1 MTQKHGREY
10 EHQLVNNL
18 DEITPEEVWVAAI
31 GFSGNSKSGDADVV
45 ISLDP
50 HLVTSHEQAM
60 YVAEAK
66 KRQGEGGKRVS
77 NVMTGSSTDET
88 GLEELQRLV
97 DNSPSWAEP
106 LLIIKFDHREVV
118 VLDARW
124 VLSAIGADS
133 RSESSVSS
141 SPSGTQLDEGES
153 ERHVPD
159 SVPMDILEPRLTPS
173 ENISMVKPPLTAWTS
188 ASAADDDVVVIAKK
202 LGLPYEGDEKR

>member
-1 MTQKHGREY
+1 MSQSHGRAY
-10 EHQLVNNL
+10 EHTLVNGL
-18 DEITPEEVWVAAI
+18 DEITYEEVWVAAI

-50 HLVTSHEQAM
+50 HLVTSHEEAI

-124 VLSAIGADS
+124 VLS
-133 RSESSVSS
+133 SV
-141 SPSGTQLDEGES
+141 GES